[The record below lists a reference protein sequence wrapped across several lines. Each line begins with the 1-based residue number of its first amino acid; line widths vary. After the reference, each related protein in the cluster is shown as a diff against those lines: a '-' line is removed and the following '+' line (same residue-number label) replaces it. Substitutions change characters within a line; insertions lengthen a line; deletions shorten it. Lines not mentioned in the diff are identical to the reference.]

1 LIFFS
6 LSASGLQGGSQSG
19 GFTFEVSTRK
29 SAEKRVAEGRESA
42 GLQPPWLDFRQY
54 RDAV

>member
-1 LIFFS
+1 MIFFS
-6 LSASGLQGGSQSG
+6 LSAGGLQGGSQSG

-42 GLQPPWLDFRQY
+42 GLQPPWLVFRQY
-54 RDAV
+54 RGAV